1 MEKKEKDYEKMSK
14 LKKAYEQIEMP
25 GEQVDALKNRI
36 MDAKIESKRRKR
48 KRQIHRMSV
57 AAAVVAT
64 FIVLPNTSENAAY
77 AMSNLPLV
85 GRLVDV
91 VTFRDYQYESD
102 RQLADIT
109 VPELVADG
117 TDLSASNTEIGV
129 QAKLKSTTG
138 EINAEIQKIT
148 DQIVA
153 EFEENMHDQ
162 QSYQDVLVKSEILAT
177 TDDYFT
183 LKLICYQGS
192 GSGAEWNYFYTI
204 DLNTGE
210 RLRLKDLF
218 VEGADYITPISDNIK
233 EQMRQQME
241 ADENVSYWL
250 DDEEVPDWNFES
262 ISDETSFYLNADG
275 NIVISFN
282 EGDVAPMYM
291 GCVEFTIP
299 NKVME
304 EILK

>member
-1 MEKKEKDYEKMSK
+1 MEKKEKDYKKMSE
-14 LKKAYEQIEMP
+14 LKKAYEHIEMS
-25 GEQVDALKNRI
+25 GEQAEVLKNRI
-36 MDAKIESKRRKR
+36 IEAKSENKRRKR
-48 KRQIHRMSV
+48 KQQIRRMSV
-57 AAAVVAT
+57 AAAVVAA
-64 FIVLPNTSENAAY
+64 FIVLPNTSENVAY

-109 VPELVADG
+109 VPELVADD
-117 TDLSASNTEIGV
+117 TELSVSSAGGGV
-129 QAKLKSTTG
+129 QAKLKKTTG
-138 EINAEIQKIT
+138 EINAEIQEIT
-148 DQIVA
+148 AQIVA
-153 EFEENMHDQ
+153 EFEENMHNQ
-162 QSYQDVLVKSEILAT
+162 ESYQDVVVKSEILAT
-177 TDDYFT
+177 TENYFA

-192 GSGAEWNYFYTI
+192 GSGAEWDYFYMI

-210 RLRLKDLF
+210 RLQLKDLF
-218 VEGADYITPISDNIK
+218 AEGADYITPISDNIK
-233 EQMRQQME
+233 EQMRQQMD

-250 DDEEVPDWNFES
+250 DDEEVPEWNFEA

-299 NKVME
+299 NEVVKA
-304 EILK
+304 ILK